1 MNRNESRDVSVLEQ
15 AFSTGEMRRAPGGC
29 PSEDELWASA
39 AGELSPPDNENVILH
54 LARCSECSS
63 IWRLAREML
72 PEDHLSESSVVS
84 IDRGRRSRT
93 WRRVLLPAAAVVLVG
108 VGLGA
113 GLFLRNDPSSAPVFR
128 EQDQSSGILPSP
140 GTGSLPRSAC
150 TLRWSAGPEGT
161 RWDLIVSDANLEI
174 LDTVKDLEIP
184 EYTLPPATIPPSTTE
199 LLWRVTARLPDGR
212 TTASPTFT
220 TVVEDDAEVSGS

>member
-1 MNRNESRDVSVLEQ
+1 
-15 AFSTGEMRRAPGGC
+15 
-29 PSEDELWASA
+29 
-39 AGELSPPDNENVILH
+39 
-54 LARCSECSS
+54 
-63 IWRLAREML
+63 ML
-72 PEDHLSESSVVS
+72 PEDHLTESSVVS
-84 IDRGRRSRT
+84 IERGRRSKN

-113 GLFLRNDPSSAPVFR
+113 GLFLRSDPSSAPVFR
-128 EQDQSSGILPSP
+128 EQDQSSGILPYP

-174 LDTVKDLEIP
+174 LAIVNDLKIP
-184 EYTLPPATIPPSTTE
+184 EYTLPPATIPPSTSE

-212 TTASPTFT
+212 TIVSPTFT
-220 TVVEDDAEVSGS
+220 TVVEDDAEVTGS